1 MYGNYNNFMQQPY
14 RQQPNYV
21 GATDFA
27 SVFNNYDMM
36 QKQQGNQNV
45 NWTPVNGIEGAK
57 NHIVMRNE
65 TAWLMDN
72 NEQRFY
78 VKSVD
83 NSGVA
88 TLKIYEFR
96 EISDKTQSKEV
107 SDTVGINLQDF
118 VKRTEIEEI
127 IEQKLEELAKQSLK
141 GGNRNDRPKQS

>member
-1 MYGNYNNFMQQPY
+1 MYGNYNNFMQQSY

-21 GATDFA
+21 GANDFA

-36 QKQQGNQNV
+36 QKQQSNQNV

-88 TLKIYEFR
+88 TLKVYEFR

-141 GGNRNDRPKQS
+141 GGNGNDRPKQS

>member
-1 MYGNYNNFMQQPY
+1 MYGNYNNFIQQPY

-107 SDTVGINLQDF
+107 PDTVGINLQDF
-118 VKRTEIEEI
+118 VKRTEIEDI

-141 GGNRNDRPKQS
+141 GGNKNDRPKQS

>member
-1 MYGNYNNFMQQPY
+1 MYGNYNNFIHQPY

-107 SDTVGINLQDF
+107 SNSVDIKFQDF